1 MLLKDL
7 GPRFFMTA
15 TAWKVPVFG
24 YFLVRIFPHS
34 DWIRKDTPKYISVF
48 SPNAEEYGQEKLR
61 IRRVFTQQACSAWEN
76 VLKVSLSIALFESG
90 VSDLEYKF
98 FFLLNIG
105 AGVIGLSFL
114 KKKPIGLTYVRPW
127 FLSNRNQQI
136 HLQCKSIDWF
146 LYDGKIDLKWVK
158 LKDFRITLTYSSW
171 CSALSNP

>member
-98 FFLLNIG
+98 FFVEYWSWCYRTKLSEKKTYWFNICE
-105 AGVIGLSFL
+105 AMVLIKQKPANSFA
-114 KKKPIGLTYVRPW
+114 V
-127 FLSNRNQQI
+127 QI
-136 HLQCKSIDWF
+136 NWL
-146 LYDGKIDLKWVK
+146 GKIDLKWVK